1 MLRCF
6 NLYPLKQNLIRNL
19 LTCVVAGVAFFN
31 IDDGLHYRNPRVV
44 ELAIKAAKHLKGKLT
59 STKLILTFVRFE
71 IEDDKAL
78 NYLIAHHDLQHINIF
93 HWAQR

>member
-1 MLRCF
+1 
-6 NLYPLKQNLIRNL
+6 
-19 LTCVVAGVAFFN
+19 
-31 IDDGLHYRNPRVV
+31 V

-93 HWAQR
+93 QWAQR